1 MSRSQTP
8 DHSPAN
14 RRVKTE
20 LEEFRNMTNEQRGM
34 HNIKLV
40 DDSNLRHL
48 HGFVT
53 GPSETPFEGGRF
65 ELDIL
70 IPEDYPFTPPKVR
83 LRKYRVLSLAR
94 VITSVLTR
102 GKYFYSQGGY

>member
-1 MSRSQTP
+1 MSRSETP

-20 LEEFRNMTNEQRGM
+20 VEEFRNMTDEERGM

-40 DDSNLRHL
+40 DSNLRHL

-53 GPSETPFEGGRF
+53 GPSETPFEGGTF
-65 ELDIL
+65 KLDIL
-70 IPEDYPFTPPKVR
+70 IPEDYPFTPPKV
-83 LRKYRVLSLAR
+83 
-94 VITSVLTR
+94 
-102 GKYFYSQGGY
+102 